1 MKKLFTLLFASCI
14 GFYSHAQT
22 ILYSQTFNSGS
33 ASDWSMNTTDL
44 GGTNDI
50 TGNQWLINNI
60 YAAGLLGTTTA
71 NEPTGITGAPHS
83 YYMHINCGPI
93 WSADFGSNCNF
104 LAGST
109 GDTYFTALNTPIV
122 TTGHTGVYLSFWWLC
137 DGDAT
142 SAGDIYYRT
151 SAGGAWTQI
160 TTAVPAATFYGSSS
174 WAKDSVHLAAFD
186 NQAFL
191 EFGFQF
197 TDGLD
202 GAGNDP
208 AFGVDDIMVYTS
220 ATTITTP
227 PVASF
232 TEGSTTSCQD
242 SCSLFTST
250 TTGTVDSVRWSA
262 TGGTIAGATSN
273 STDICFPTAGVF
285 TVTLTAYNSAGS
297 NSSSTVITIN
307 PTPHPVITQ
316 SGHTL
321 SVTGAYTS
329 YQWVNGVTPITGA
342 TNATYTYTASG
353 TYIVVVDSAGCLGGN
368 SITPVGI
375 TNVNNAAGNY
385 WVSQMGSSAIIINS
399 SRALTEN
406 LTVTMY
412 DATGRSIVTENWP
425 AGNSGKQLNTSFL
438 PAGLYIIKL
447 SNPETATVLKWMKQ

>member
-33 ASDWSMNTTDL
+33 ASDWSLNTTDL
-44 GGTNDI
+44 GGDNSMTD
-50 TGNQWLINNI
+50 NQWVINNV
-60 YAAGLLGTTTA
+60 YAGGLLASATA
-71 NEPTGITGAPHS
+71 SEPTAVTGAPHS
-83 YYMHINCGPI
+83 YYMHIF
-93 WSADFGSNCNF
+93 SAEGAIFSQPDNDNF
-104 LAGST
+104 DAL
-109 GDTYFTALNTPIV
+109 GDGATYFAALNTPIV
-122 TTGHTGVYLSFWWLC
+122 TTGKTNVYLSFWWLC
-137 DGDAT
+137 NGDA
-142 SAGDIYYRT
+142 SCMGDIYYRT
-151 SAGGAWTQI
+151 SASGAWTAI
-160 TTAVPAATFYGSSS
+160 TTAVPSATFFGSSA

-197 TDGLD
+197 TDGD
-202 GAGNDP
+202 ASGSDP
-208 AFGVDDIMVYTS
+208 AFGVDDIMVYVPG
-220 ATTITTP
+220 TTTTTP

-242 SCSLFTST
+242 SCILFTST
-250 TTGTVDSVRWSA
+250 TAGTVDSVRWSA
-262 TGGTIAGATSN
+262 TGGNIAGPTSN

-285 TVTLTAYNSAGS
+285 SVTLTAYNSAGS
-297 NSSSTVITIN
+297 NSSNTVITIN

-316 SGHTL
+316 TGHTL

-329 YQWVNGVTPITGA
+329 YQWVNGITPITGA

-368 SITPVGI
+368 AITPVGI
-375 TNVNNAAGNY
+375 TNVNNTAGNY
-385 WVSQMGSSAIIINS
+385 WVSQTGSSGIMINS
-399 SRALTEN
+399 SRTLAEN

-438 PAGLYIIKL
+438 PAGLYIVKL